1 MDSSGTLSAF
11 LFPLFSSPLSL
22 FSLSRTGYDRF
33 QQMARLS
40 VEENGW
46 DLPDEL
52 KNQRILLVQ
61 MEKVVTESMERT
73 SANKDDNVAK
83 FVRLRNYFKD
93 INSPVTCISEYT
105 DMYKAKKLM
114 KKFFYKLIFVMKIK

>member
-1 MDSSGTLSAF
+1 
-11 LFPLFSSPLSL
+11 
-22 FSLSRTGYDRF
+22 
-33 QQMARLS
+33 MARLS

-73 SANKDDNVAK
+73 SANKDDDVAK
-83 FVRLRNYFKD
+83 FV
-93 INSPVTCISEYT
+93 SG
-105 DMYKAKKLM
+105 
-114 KKFFYKLIFVMKIK
+114 IFLVSFPFWNQRKCTI

>member
-1 MDSSGTLSAF
+1 
-11 LFPLFSSPLSL
+11 
-22 FSLSRTGYDRF
+22 
-33 QQMARLS
+33 MARLS

-73 SANKDDNVAK
+73 SANKDDDVAK
-83 FVRLRNYFKD
+83 FVRLRNF
-93 INSPVTCISEYT
+93 SLFWTMLFLVLT
-105 DMYKAKKLM
+105 DL
-114 KKFFYKLIFVMKIK
+114 